1 MFAVYAAAVDP
12 IDPLSCLGV
21 GELSQPTTPSEWVN
35 VRVRAASL
43 NHHDL
48 WALKGVAL
56 KADRVPMILGTDAAG
71 VTDDG
76 REVIVHAVL
85 GDPAAGR
92 GDETLDPRRSL
103 LSEIYPGAIAEFVR
117 VPARNLID
125 KPAGLT
131 WEEAACVPTA
141 WLTAYRMLASKSGL
155 QPGDT
160 VLVQGAAGGV
170 STALIML
177 AKALGFTVWAT
188 SRDEAKREWAVS
200 IGADE
205 VFATGT
211 KLPRAVDAVMETVGE
226 ATWDHSLKSLRP
238 GGRIVISGATSGQM
252 PPAQLNRVFF
262 LQLEIIG
269 STMGSIGELR
279 ELVDLLVR
287 TGVRPVI
294 DRVLPM
300 EQAAEA
306 FAIMHEGNVHG
317 KLVLTRP
324 EVGATNY

>member
-12 IDPLSCLGV
+12 ADPLACLGV
-21 GELSQPTTPSEWVN
+21 GDLPAPATPEEWVT

-56 KADRVPMILGTDAAG
+56 KVEQVPMILGSDAAG

-85 GDPAAGR
+85 GDAEIH

-103 LSEIYPGAIAEFVR
+103 LSEIYPGTIAEFVR
-117 VPARNLID
+117 VPARNLVD
-125 KPAGLT
+125 KPADLS
-131 WEEAACVPTA
+131 WEEAACLPTA
-141 WLTAYRMLASKSGL
+141 WLTAYRMLAVKSGL
-155 QPGDT
+155 RTGDT

-177 AKALGFTVWAT
+177 GKALGFTVWAT
-188 SRDEAKREWAVS
+188 SRDEAKREWALS
-200 IGADE
+200 IGADQ
-205 VFATGT
+205 VFASGER
-211 KLPRAVDAVMETVGE
+211 LPRTVDAVMETVGE
-226 ATWDHSLKSLRP
+226 ATWEHSLRALRP

-269 STMGSIGELR
+269 STMGTIDELR
-279 ELVDLLVR
+279 ELVDLLIR

-300 EQAAEA
+300 DQAAEA
-306 FAIMHEGNVHG
+306 FAVMNDGSVHG
-317 KLVLTRP
+317 KLVLTRTP
-324 EVGATNY
+324 

>member
-1 MFAVYAAAVDP
+1 MLAVYAAAVDP
-12 IDPLSCLGV
+12 ADPLSCLRV
-21 GELSQPTTPSEWVN
+21 GELAPLPTPSDWVN

-56 KADRVPMILGTDAAG
+56 KADQVPMILGSDAAG

-85 GDPAAGR
+85 GDAAVGR

-103 LSEIYPGAIAEFVR
+103 LSEIYPGALAEYVR
-117 VPARNLID
+117 VPARNLVD
-125 KPAGLT
+125 KPAELS
-131 WEEAACVPTA
+131 WAEAACLPTA
-141 WLTAYRMLASKSGL
+141 WLTAYRMLVTKSGL
-155 QPGDT
+155 AAGDT

-177 AKALGFTVWAT
+177 GKALGFTVWAT
-188 SRDEAKREWAVS
+188 SRDEAKREWALS
-200 IGADE
+200 IGADQ
-205 VFATGT
+205 VFATGER
-211 KLPRAVDAVMETVGE
+211 LPRTVDAVMETVGE
-226 ATWDHSLKSLRP
+226 ATWEHSLRSLRP

-269 STMGSIGELR
+269 STMGTLDELR
-279 ELVDLLVR
+279 DLVDLLVR
-287 TGVRPVI
+287 TGLRPVI

-306 FAIMHEGNVHG
+306 FAIMNEGTVHG
-317 KLVLTRP
+317 KLVLTRD
-324 EVGATNY
+324 

>member
-1 MFAVYAAAVDP
+1 MFAVYAAATDP
-12 IDPLSCLGV
+12 KNPLACLGV
-21 GELSQPTTPSEWVN
+21 GDLPQPSTPDDWVT

-56 KADRVPMILGTDAAG
+56 KADQVPMILGTDAAG

-92 GDETLDPRRSL
+92 GDETLDPRRSI
-103 LSEIYPGAIAEFVR
+103 LSEIYPGTVAEFVR

-125 KPAGLT
+125 KPVQLS
-131 WEEAACVPTA
+131 WEEAACLPTA

-155 QPGDT
+155 RPGDT

-170 STALIML
+170 STALIIL
-177 AKALGFTVWAT
+177 GKALGFIVWAT
-188 SRDEAKREWAVS
+188 SRDEAKREWARS
-200 IGADE
+200 LGADD

-211 KLPRAVDAVMETVGE
+211 RLPGTVDAVMETVGE
-226 ATWDHSLKSLRP
+226 ATWEHSLRALRP

-262 LQLEIIG
+262 LQLEIVG
-269 STMGSIGELR
+269 STMGTVDELR
-279 ELVDLLVR
+279 ELVELLVR
-287 TGVRPVI
+287 TGARPVI

-306 FAIMHEGNVHG
+306 FAVLNDGSVHG
-317 KLVLTRP
+317 KLVLTR
-324 EVGATNY
+324 EG

>member
-1 MFAVYAAAVDP
+1 MFAVYAAATDLKN
-12 IDPLSCLGV
+12 PLGCLGV
-21 GELSQPTTPSEWVN
+21 GELPQPSTPDEWVT

-56 KADRVPMILGTDAAG
+56 KPEQVPMILGSDAAG

-85 GDPAAGR
+85 GDAEVN

-103 LSEIYPGAIAEFVR
+103 LSEIYPGTIAEFVR
-117 VPARNLID
+117 VPARNLVD
-125 KPAGLT
+125 KPAQLT
-131 WEEAACVPTA
+131 WAEAACLPTA
-141 WLTAYRMLASKSGL
+141 WLTAYRMLAVKSGMR
-155 QPGDT
+155 PGDT

-177 AKALGFTVWAT
+177 GKALGFTVWVT
-188 SRDEAKREWAVS
+188 SRDEAKRQWALS
-200 IGADE
+200 IGADQ
-205 VFATGT
+205 VFASGER
-211 KLPRAVDAVMETVGE
+211 LPRTVDAVMETVGE
-226 ATWDHSLKSLRP
+226 ATWEHSLRSLRP

-269 STMGSIGELR
+269 STMGTLEELR

-300 EQAAEA
+300 DQAAEA
-306 FAIMHEGNVHG
+306 FAVMNEGNVHG
-317 KLVLTRP
+317 KLVLTRD
-324 EVGATNY
+324 

>member
-1 MFAVYAAAVDP
+1 MFAVYAAAVDRA
-12 IDPLSCLGV
+12 DPLSCLGV
-21 GELSQPTTPSEWVN
+21 GELPVPTTPEEWVT

-56 KADRVPMILGTDAAG
+56 KAEQVPMILGSDAAG

-85 GDPAAGR
+85 GDAEIN

-103 LSEIYPGAIAEFVR
+103 LSEIYPGTIAEFVR
-117 VPARNLID
+117 VPARNLVD
-125 KPAGLT
+125 KPAELT
-131 WEEAACVPTA
+131 WEEAACLPTA
-141 WLTAYRMLASKSGL
+141 WLTAYRMLAVKSGL
-155 QPGDT
+155 RPGDT

-177 AKALGFTVWAT
+177 GKALGFTVWAT
-188 SRDEAKREWAVS
+188 SRDQAKRDWALS
-200 IGADE
+200 IGADA
-205 VFATGT
+205 VFASGER
-211 KLPRAVDAVMETVGE
+211 LPRTVDAVMETVGE
-226 ATWDHSLKSLRP
+226 ATWEHSLRSLRP

-269 STMGSIGELR
+269 STMGTLDELR

-306 FAIMHEGNVHG
+306 FAVMNDGSVHG
-317 KLVLTRP
+317 KLVLTR
-324 EVGATNY
+324 E

>member
-1 MFAVYAAAVDP
+1 MFAVYAAAVDRA
-12 IDPLSCLGV
+12 DPLSCLGV
-21 GELSQPTTPSEWVN
+21 GELPVPTTPEEWVT

-48 WALKGVAL
+48 WALRGVAL
-56 KADRVPMILGTDAAG
+56 KAEQVPMILGSDAAG

-85 GDPAAGR
+85 GDAEIN

-103 LSEIYPGAIAEFVR
+103 LSEIYPGTIAEFVR
-117 VPARNLID
+117 VPARNLVD
-125 KPAGLT
+125 KPAELT
-131 WEEAACVPTA
+131 WEEAACLPTA
-141 WLTAYRMLASKSGL
+141 WLTAYRMLAVKSGL
-155 QPGDT
+155 RPGDT

-177 AKALGFTVWAT
+177 GKALGFTVWAT
-188 SRDEAKREWAVS
+188 SRDQAKRDWALS
-200 IGADE
+200 IGADA
-205 VFATGT
+205 VFASGER
-211 KLPRAVDAVMETVGE
+211 LPRTVDAVMETVGE
-226 ATWDHSLKSLRP
+226 ATWEHSLRSLRP

-269 STMGSIGELR
+269 STMGTLDELR

-294 DRVLPM
+294 DSVLPM

-306 FAIMHEGNVHG
+306 FAVMNEGSVHG
-317 KLVLTRP
+317 KLVLTR
-324 EVGATNY
+324 E

>member
-12 IDPLSCLGV
+12 ADPLSCLEV
-21 GELSQPTTPSEWVN
+21 GDLPQPSTPDEWVN

-56 KADRVPMILGTDAAG
+56 KADRVPMILGSDAAG

-85 GDPAAGR
+85 GDAGVQGR
-92 GDETLDPRRSL
+92 DETLDPRRSL
-103 LSEIYPGAIAEFVR
+103 LSEIYPGTIAEVVR
-117 VPARNLID
+117 VPARNLVD
-125 KPAGLT
+125 KPAALT
-131 WEEAACVPTA
+131 WEEAACLPTA
-141 WLTAYRMLASKSGL
+141 WLTAYRMLAVKSGL
-155 QPGDT
+155 HDGDT

-177 AKALGFTVWAT
+177 GKALGFTVWAT
-188 SRDEAKREWAVS
+188 SRDEAKREWALS
-200 IGADE
+200 LGADE
-205 VFATGT
+205 VFETGAR
-211 KLPRAVDAVMETVGE
+211 LPRPVDAVMETVGE

-279 ELVDLLVR
+279 DLVDLLVR

-300 EQAAEA
+300 EKAAEA
-306 FAIMHEGNVHG
+306 FAVLNDGSVHG
-317 KLVLTRP
+317 KLVLTRD
-324 EVGATNY
+324 

>member
-1 MFAVYAAAVDP
+1 MLAVYAAAVDP
-12 IDPLSCLGV
+12 VDPLSCLRV
-21 GELSQPTTPSEWVN
+21 GELAPLPTPSDWVN

-56 KADRVPMILGTDAAG
+56 KADQVPMILGSDAAG

-85 GDPAAGR
+85 GDAVVGR

-103 LSEIYPGAIAEFVR
+103 LSEIYPGALAEYVR
-117 VPARNLID
+117 VPARNLVD
-125 KPAGLT
+125 KPAELS
-131 WEEAACVPTA
+131 WEEAACLPTA
-141 WLTAYRMLASKSGL
+141 WLTAYRMLATKSGL
-155 QPGDT
+155 SAGDT

-170 STALIML
+170 STALIIL
-177 AKALGFTVWAT
+177 GKALGFTVWAT
-188 SRDEAKREWAVS
+188 SRDEAKREWALS

-205 VFATGT
+205 VFASGER
-211 KLPRAVDAVMETVGE
+211 LPRSVDAVMETVGE
-226 ATWDHSLKSLRP
+226 ATWEHSLRSLRP

-269 STMGSIGELR
+269 STMGTLDELGD
-279 ELVDLLVR
+279 LVDLLVR
-287 TGVRPVI
+287 TGVRPFI

-306 FAIMHEGNVHG
+306 FAVMNEGTVHG
-317 KLVLTRP
+317 KLVLTRD
-324 EVGATNY
+324 

>member
-1 MFAVYAAAVDP
+1 
-12 IDPLSCLGV
+12 
-21 GELSQPTTPSEWVN
+21 
-35 VRVRAASL
+35 
-43 NHHDL
+43 
-48 WALKGVAL
+48 
-56 KADRVPMILGTDAAG
+56 MILGTDAAG

-85 GDPAAGR
+85 GDPVAGR

-103 LSEIYPGAIAEFVR
+103 LSEIYPGTIAEFVR
-117 VPARNLID
+117 VPAGNLVD
-125 KPAGLT
+125 KPAELS
-131 WEEAACVPTA
+131 WEEAACLPTA

-155 QPGDT
+155 RPGDT

-177 AKALGFTVWAT
+177 GKALGFTVWAT
-188 SRDEAKREWAVS
+188 SRDEAKREWARS
-200 IGADE
+200 LGADQ

-211 KLPRAVDAVMETVGE
+211 RLPTPVDAVMETVGE

-252 PPAQLNRVFF
+252 PPAQLNRIFF
-262 LQLEIIG
+262 LQLEIVG
-269 STMGSIGELR
+269 STMGSIEELR
-279 ELVDLLVR
+279 ELVDLLLR
-287 TGVRPVI
+287 TGIRPVI

-306 FAIMHEGNVHG
+306 FAVLNDGSVHG

-324 EVGATNY
+324 E

>member
-1 MFAVYAAAVDP
+1 MFAVYAAATDLKN
-12 IDPLSCLGV
+12 PLGCLGV
-21 GELSQPTTPSEWVN
+21 GELPQPSTPDEWVT

-56 KADRVPMILGTDAAG
+56 KPEQVPMILGSDAAG

-85 GDPAAGR
+85 GDAEVN

-103 LSEIYPGAIAEFVR
+103 LSEIYPGTIAEFVR
-117 VPARNLID
+117 VPARNLVD
-125 KPAGLT
+125 KPAQLT
-131 WEEAACVPTA
+131 WAEAACLPTA
-141 WLTAYRMLASKSGL
+141 WLTAYRMLAVKSGMRS
-155 QPGDT
+155 GDT

-177 AKALGFTVWAT
+177 GKALGFTVWVT
-188 SRDEAKREWAVS
+188 SRDEAKRQWALS
-200 IGADE
+200 IGADQ
-205 VFATGT
+205 VFASGER
-211 KLPRAVDAVMETVGE
+211 LPRTVDAVMETVGE
-226 ATWDHSLKSLRP
+226 ATWEHSLRSLRP

-269 STMGSIGELR
+269 STMGTLEELR
-279 ELVDLLVR
+279 DLVDLLLR

-300 EQAAEA
+300 DQAAEA
-306 FAIMHEGNVHG
+306 FAVMNEGNVHG
-317 KLVLTRP
+317 KLVLTRD
-324 EVGATNY
+324 

>member
-1 MFAVYAAAVDP
+1 MFAVYAAATDP
-12 IDPLSCLGV
+12 KSPLACLRV
-21 GELSQPTTPSEWVN
+21 GDLPQPSTPDDWVT

-56 KADRVPMILGTDAAG
+56 KADQVPMILGSDAAG

-92 GDETLDPRRSL
+92 SDETLDPRRSL
-103 LSEIYPGAIAEFVR
+103 LSEIYPGTVAEFVR
-117 VPARNLID
+117 VPSRNLID
-125 KPAGLT
+125 KPAQLS
-131 WEEAACVPTA
+131 WEEAACLPTA
-141 WLTAYRMLASKSGL
+141 WLTAYRMLAVKSGL
-155 QPGDT
+155 RQGDT

-177 AKALGFTVWAT
+177 GKALGFTVWAT
-188 SRDEAKREWAVS
+188 SRDEAKRQWALS

-205 VFATGT
+205 VFASGER
-211 KLPRAVDAVMETVGE
+211 LPRPVDAVMETVGE
-226 ATWDHSLKSLRP
+226 ATWEHSLRALRP

-269 STMGSIGELR
+269 STMGTIGELR

-287 TGVRPVI
+287 TGVRPAI

-300 EQAAEA
+300 ERAAEA
-306 FAIMHEGNVHG
+306 FAAMNEGSVHG
-317 KLVLTRP
+317 KLVLTRA
-324 EVGATNY
+324 E

>member
-1 MFAVYAAAVDP
+1 
-12 IDPLSCLGV
+12 V
-21 GELSQPTTPSEWVN
+21 GELPQPNTPDDWVT

-56 KADRVPMILGTDAAG
+56 KADQVPMILGTDAAG

-85 GDPAAGR
+85 GDPVAGR

-103 LSEIYPGAIAEFVR
+103 LSEIYPGTIAEFVR
-117 VPARNLID
+117 VPAGNLVD
-125 KPAGLT
+125 KPAELS
-131 WEEAACVPTA
+131 WEEAACLPTA

-155 QPGDT
+155 RPGDT

-177 AKALGFTVWAT
+177 GKALGFTVWAT
-188 SRDEAKREWAVS
+188 SRDEAKREWARS
-200 IGADE
+200 LGADQ

-211 KLPRAVDAVMETVGE
+211 RLPTPVDAVMETVGE

-252 PPAQLNRVFF
+252 PPAQLNRIFF
-262 LQLEIIG
+262 LQLEIVG
-269 STMGSIGELR
+269 STMGSIEELR
-279 ELVDLLVR
+279 ELVDLLLR
-287 TGVRPVI
+287 TGIRPVI

-306 FAIMHEGNVHG
+306 FAVLNDGSVHG

-324 EVGATNY
+324 E

>member
-1 MFAVYAAAVDP
+1 MFAVYAAATDLQN
-12 IDPLSCLGV
+12 PLACLGV
-21 GELSQPTTPSEWVN
+21 GELPKPSTPDDWVT

-56 KADRVPMILGTDAAG
+56 KADQVPMVLGTDAAG

-85 GDPAAGR
+85 GDPSAGR

-103 LSEIYPGAIAEFVR
+103 LSEIYPGTIAEFVR
-117 VPARNLID
+117 VPAGNLVD
-125 KPAGLT
+125 KPAELS
-131 WEEAACVPTA
+131 WEAAACLPTA

-155 QPGDT
+155 RPGDT

-177 AKALGFTVWAT
+177 GKALGFTVWAT
-188 SRDEAKREWAVS
+188 SRDEAKREWARS
-200 IGADE
+200 LGADQ

-211 KLPRAVDAVMETVGE
+211 RLPTPVDAVMETVGE

-252 PPAQLNRVFF
+252 PPAHLNRIFF
-262 LQLEIIG
+262 LQLEIVG
-269 STMGSIGELR
+269 STMGSIEELR
-279 ELVDLLVR
+279 ELVDLLLR
-287 TGVRPVI
+287 TGIRPVI

-300 EQAAEA
+300 DQAAEA
-306 FAIMHEGNVHG
+306 FAVLSDGSVHG

-324 EVGATNY
+324 E